1 MKNDWIFLFIII
13 LLDLPFI
20 LLAFLIKDQED
31 REKTKDEGGNK
42 W

>member
-20 LLAFLIKDQED
+20 LLAFLIKDRED
-31 REKTKDEGGNK
+31 REKNK
-42 W
+42 RERW

>member
-20 LLAFLIKDQED
+20 LLAFLIKDRED
-31 REKTKDEGGNK
+31 REKNK
-42 W
+42 I

>member
-31 REKTKDEGGNK
+31 REKNK
-42 W
+42 R

>member
-20 LLAFLIKDQED
+20 LLAYLINQED
-31 REKTKDEGGNK
+31 REKNK
-42 W
+42 R

>member
-20 LLAFLIKDQED
+20 LLAFLINDQED
-31 REKTKDEGGNK
+31 REKNK
-42 W
+42 R